1 METLKIITL
10 VSNFTSM
17 LLRDGL
23 VQLIY
28 LISILSIILFRSIFI
43 HLCNFPHANM
53 KATWKIAK
61 IECKSKNENEYC
73 LLWEFSFSYN
83 FFLIVIRVVV
93 HYYLLLFINFVVI
106 RC

>member
-28 LISILSIILFRSIFI
+28 LISILSIILFHIFI